1 MLKIWFERQ
10 VPPSFVHLLD
20 DSFESLNPGHL
31 TPQEHQQALSEAH
44 GAVASIFRYDAELMD
59 SAPNLLV
66 ISRTGIGYD
75 KVDVASA
82 TERGIAVCNAPD
94 GPTISTAEQALML
107 LLAVA
112 KKMKKS
118 EQELRHSGKSHFYEE
133 HNGIELYG
141 KRLGLIGFGRISRH
155 VAKVAQA
162 MGMQVQAY
170 DPFVDAEDVTS
181 LGVELKA
188 DLETTLSSADV
199 VSVHVPLMPETRG
212 LFGAEQFAQMKQ
224 GAIFINTAR
233 GGLVDEKALFDVLE
247 SRHLFGAGL
256 DVMEPFPMQA
266 DNPLL
271 HCHNV
276 VVTPHIASATRDG
289 KRRIYETTLQQVFQV
304 LRGERPPH
312 LVNPEVWSKVVKRYQ
327 AL

>member
-10 VPPSFVHLLD
+10 IPPNFVHLLD
-20 DSFESLNPGHL
+20 DSFECLNPDNR
-31 TPQEHQQALSEAH
+31 TPEEHRQALREAH

-75 KVDVASA
+75 KVDIASA

-107 LLAVA
+107 LFAVA
-112 KKMKKS
+112 KKLKKS
-118 EQELRHSGKSHFYEE
+118 EYELRHSGKSHFYEE
-133 HNGIELYG
+133 HTGIELYG

-155 VAKVAQA
+155 VATVAQA

-170 DPFVDAEDVTS
+170 DPFIDADDAKA

-188 DLETTLSSADV
+188 TMESVLSSADV
-199 VSVHVPLMPETRG
+199 VSVHVPLSPETRG
-212 LFGAEQFAQMKQ
+212 LLGAEQFAQMKP

-233 GGLVDEKALFDVLE
+233 GGLVDETALYEALD
-247 SRHLFGAGL
+247 SGHLFGAGL

-271 HCHNV
+271 NRHDV
-276 VVTPHIASATRDG
+276 VVTPHIASATTDG
-289 KRRIYETTLQQVFQV
+289 KRRIYETTLMQVFQV
-304 LRGERPPH
+304 LRGEKPPH
-312 LVNPEVWSKVVKRYQ
+312 LINPEVWSRVVERLN
-327 AL
+327 A